1 MDRKRDIQGSE
12 PDFSAKL
19 ATDWS
24 MRFQPGAAQ
33 IVPNVI
39 SILLAAN
46 VMCRLLIATGIYLNT
61 RPAWPSILERVSIKV

>member
-1 MDRKRDIQGSE
+1 
-12 PDFSAKL
+12 
-19 ATDWS
+19 

-46 VMCRLLIATGIYLNT
+46 VMRRLLIAAGIYLNT
-61 RPAWPSILERVSIKV
+61 RPAWPSIPEQVSIKV